1 MFNPLSPPQVGD
13 AAANVYDAVFGDGL
27 ADLRPTPR
35 QIIAEAPQRTVYRYL
50 PAEERPA
57 RGLPTLFVPPL
68 AAPAESFDLR
78 RGCSLAAHL
87 LAQGHPTYLL
97 EYGSISFGD
106 RNLGIEH
113 WIDDVIPSAIHNVA
127 EDAGGPVQLVGWCL
141 GGIMAALVVAAHED
155 LPVRSVALIGSPFD
169 FRKVTLARPLV
180 PLAQI
185 GDGAL
190 GTAIYTVLG
199 GAPAPL
205 VRRVFQLTSW
215 DKWLTKPVAVA
226 ANLHDRDA
234 LAQMGAVDH
243 FMANM
248 VGYPGR
254 SIAQLYHH
262 FFRNNDLA
270 DGHLYLGDR
279 EIRLADV
286 RQPVLVLAGEDDVLA
301 PVAAAHAVADLLT
314 GASEV
319 RLRTAPGGHLGV
331 LTGRSAASTAWAE
344 LDRFLRDHG
353 EPAAA
358 DGALRDAA

>member
-1 MFNPLSPPQVGD
+1 VFNPLSPTQIGD
-13 AAANVYDAVFGDGL
+13 AAANVYDTVFGGGL

-50 PAEERPA
+50 PAEERPG
-57 RGLPTLFVPPL
+57 RGLPTLLVPPL
-68 AAPAESFDLR
+68 AAPAECFDLR

-87 LAQGHPTYLL
+87 LAEGHPTYLL

-106 RNLGIEH
+106 RTLGIEH
-113 WIDDVIPSAIHNVA
+113 WIDEVIPSAIGNVA
-127 EDAGGPVQLVGWCL
+127 DDAGGPVQLVGWCL
-141 GGIMAALVVAAHED
+141 GGIMSTLVVAAHAD
-155 LPVRSVALIGSPFD
+155 LPVRSISLVAAPFD
-169 FRKVTLARPLV
+169 FREVPLMRPLV
-180 PLAQI
+180 PLAQL
-185 GDGAL
+185 GDGTL
-190 GTAIYTVLG
+190 GTAIYTTLG

-215 DKWLTKPVAVA
+215 DKWLTKPAAVA

-254 SIAQLYHH
+254 SMAQLYHH

-270 DGHLYLGDR
+270 DGHLRLCGR

-286 RQPVLVLAGEDDVLA
+286 AQPVLVLAGEDDVLA
-301 PVAAAHAVADLLT
+301 PVAAAHAAAGLLT
-314 GASEV
+314 GAVEV

-331 LTGRSAASTAWAE
+331 LTGRSAASTSWIE
-344 LDRFLRDHG
+344 LDRFLRDHD
-353 EPAAA
+353 EPAASA
-358 DGALRDAA
+358 EPLPDAA

>member
-1 MFNPLSPPQVGD
+1 MFNPLSPSQVGD
-13 AAANVYDAVFGDGL
+13 AAANVYDAVVGDGL
-27 ADLRPTPR
+27 ADLRPRPR
-35 QIIAEAPQRTVYRYL
+35 RIIAEAPQRTVYRYL
-50 PAEERPA
+50 RPDDRSAGGPPA
-57 RGLPTLFVPPL
+57 LLVPPL
-68 AAPAESFDLR
+68 AAPAECFDLR

-87 LAQGHPTYLL
+87 LAERHPTYLL

-113 WIDDVIPSAIHNVA
+113 WIDEVIPTAIDNVA

-141 GGIMAALVVAAHED
+141 GGIMSALTVAAHAD
-155 LPVRSVALIGSPFD
+155 LPVRSIALIGSPFD
-169 FRKVTLARPLV
+169 FRKVTLARPLL
-180 PLAQI
+180 PLAQV

-190 GTAIYTVLG
+190 GTAIYKTLG

-215 DKWLTKPVAVA
+215 DKWLTKPVAAA

-262 FFRNNDLA
+262 FIRNNDLA
-270 DGHLYLGDR
+270 DGHMFLGDR

-286 RQPVLVLAGEDDVLA
+286 TQPVLVVAGEDDVLA

-331 LTGRSAASTAWAE
+331 LTGRSAASTSWAE

-353 EPAAA
+353 GPAAQPRP
-358 DGALRDAA
+358 LRDAA